1 MKTSE
6 LRKRYLEFFKK
17 KNHKVFAS
25 DTLVPDDASLLFTS
39 AGMNQ
44 FKPYFLGEK
53 KGIARAVSCQ
63 KCLRTGDL
71 ERVGETAY
79 HHTFFEMLGNFS
91 FGDYFKKEAIEFA
104 WEFITKELSRDEK
117 DLWVSVYKDDDEA
130 YSIWKDKIG
139 LPEGKIIKLGEDSN
153 FWPANAPSHGPNG
166 PCGPC
171 SEIFFDKGVSV
182 GCGKKGCNP
191 DCSCGRFVEVWNLV
205 FTEFNRVGVNKLE
218 PLPQKNIDTGMGL
231 ERMAA
236 VLQGKDSNF
245 EIDILAPIF
254 NLVAK
259 IVGAKETINTPT
271 TVNTINA
278 IVDHARAATFAIAD
292 GVYPSN
298 EGRGYV
304 IRKIIRKALW
314 SANLLLFGQKDPFLY
329 RLVSLFSELMGD
341 SYPEIAEK
349 KDIIAK
355 VIKAEEEKFLFALEE
370 GKESLLIKVNELKK
384 QGKNILEAEDAFKLY
399 DTYGFPLEL
408 SKYVLQKHNIIMDEN
423 GFEKLLLAQREQS
436 RKKSMFDSNI
446 FKAGEFD
453 LKEKS
458 EFIGYDSLEGKCKI
472 LKLFVDNTERELMND
487 GQQGLV
493 ILDKTPLYPES
504 GGQLNDKGK
513 VSTKSGEFK
522 VDKVFKVA
530 DAIIHQG
537 SVISGEIK
545 NGEAIASVNQGRR
558 EALARAHTATH
569 LLQAALRQVL
579 GEHVVQQGSL
589 VDEDK
594 FRFDFTHFNRL
605 AEQEIEAVENLVAKF
620 IANADKVEKKE
631 LSLENAKKEGALA
644 FFKDKYHNDVRMVSI
659 SDYSKELCGGT
670 HVNNTSQIEKFA
682 IISES
687 SISSGIRRIEA
698 SVGKENSVSL
708 LTRRKEKSGAKQALD
723 EKKKADKVK
732 IVEAIANQE
741 GEFISHETGEVIGLD
756 SIEGISVLV
765 RVFEPEASLKDS
777 ASRAI
782 LVLSDRIKQK
792 IGSGI
797 VFIATKGCEKDIFIC
812 SATDDII
819 KKGFSCK
826 EFISESG
833 KELSLDGGGNDKK
846 VQGIVERKGDD
857 FIDKVKEAISK
868 FIKK

>member
-6 LRKRYLEFFKK
+6 LRKKYLEFFKK
-17 KNHKVFAS
+17 RNHTLFTS
-25 DTLVPDDASLLFTS
+25 DNLVPGDASLLFTS

-53 KGIARAVSCQ
+53 KDITRATSCQ

-71 ERVGETAY
+71 ERVGQTAY

-104 WEFITKELSRDEK
+104 WEFITKELK
-117 DLWVSVYKDDDEA
+117 MNQKNLWVSVYREDDEA
-130 YSIWKDKIG
+130 YNIWKDDIG
-139 LPEGKIIKLGEDSN
+139 VSEERIVKLGEESN
-153 FWPANAPSHGPNG
+153 FWPASAPSDGPNG

-171 SEIFFDKGVSV
+171 SEIFFDNGAGV
-182 GCGKKGCNP
+182 GCGRSECNP

-205 FTEFNRVGVNKLE
+205 FTQFNRVGVNKLE

-236 VLQGKDSNF
+236 VLQKVESNF
-245 EIDILAPIF
+245 QIDILAPVVEEVKST
-254 NLVAK
+254 LRVK
-259 IVGAKETINTPT
+259 DVSKENQGW
-271 TVNTINA
+271 INA

-304 IRKIIRKALW
+304 IRKIVRRALLKARGLG
-314 SANLLLFGQKDPFLY
+314 NKEPFLFKLPK
-329 RLVSLFSELMGD
+329 RFAELMGD
-341 SYPEIAEK
+341 TYPEIK
-349 KDIIAK
+349 QKQNNISKIIAS
-355 VIKAEEEKFLFALEE
+355 EEEKYFLAIKE
-370 GKESLLIKVNELKK
+370 GEVQANLIMDELSKAAKKEFPP
-384 QGKNILEAEDAFKLY
+384 EDVFRLY
-399 DTYGFPLEL
+399 DTHGVPIEIIREFAQTRGFG
-408 SKYVLQKHNIIMDEN
+408 IDEEK
-423 GFEKLLLAQREQS
+423 FEALLKEQQERS
-436 RKKSMFDSNI
+436 RKKSMFDTSI
-446 FKAGEFD
+446 FKEGEVK
-453 LKEKS
+453 LREKS
-458 EFIGYDSLEGKCKI
+458 QFIGYDKLEAKGKI
-472 LKLFVDNTERELMND
+472 LKLFVNNVEVELIKN
-487 GQQGLV
+487 GEQGLI
-493 ILDKTPLYPES
+493 ILDKTPFYPEG

-513 VSTKSGEFK
+513 ISIKGGEFK

-530 DAIIHQG
+530 DAIVHQG
-537 SVISGEIK
+537 FAISGEIK
-545 NGEAIASVNQGRR
+545 KSEAIISVDRARR

-594 FRFDFTHFNRL
+594 FRFDFTHFSRL
-605 AEQEIEAVENLVAKF
+605 VEQEIETVEKLVEKF
-620 IANADKVEKKE
+620 IANADKVVKKE
-631 LSLENAKKEGALA
+631 LSLEDAKREGALA

-670 HVNNTSQIEKFA
+670 HINNTSEIEKFA

-698 SVGKENSVSL
+698 SVGKDKSVSL
-708 LTRRKEKSGAKQALD
+708 LTRRKEKGEAKKALE
-723 EKKKADKVK
+723 EKKKADKER
-732 IVEAIANQE
+732 IVEVIANQE
-741 GEFISHETGEVIGLD
+741 EEFISPKTGEVIELD
-756 SIEGISVLV
+756 NIKGINTLV
-765 RVFEPEASLKDS
+765 RVFEPEASLKGS
-777 ASRAI
+777 VSRAI
-782 LVLSDRIKQK
+782 LILVDRIKAK

-797 VFIATKGCEKDIFIC
+797 IFIATRGCEKDIFIC
-812 SATDDII
+812 SATNDII
-819 KKGFSCK
+819 KKGFDCK
-826 EFISESG
+826 KFISESG
-833 KELSLDGGGNDKK
+833 KGLSLAGGGNDKK
-846 VQGIVERKGDD
+846 VQGVVQDRGDD

>member
-53 KGIARAVSCQ
+53 KDVARAVSCQ

-104 WEFITKELSRDEK
+104 WEFITKELNRDEK
-117 DLWVSVYKDDDEA
+117 DLWVSVYKDDEEA

-139 LPEGKIIKLGEDSN
+139 VPEGKIIKLGEDSN
-153 FWPANAPSHGPNG
+153 FWPANAPSDGPNG

-171 SEIFFDKGVSV
+171 SEIFFDKGVSI
-182 GCGKKGCNP
+182 GCGKKRCNP

-218 PLPQKNIDTGMGL
+218 SLPQKNIDTGMGL

-245 EIDILAPIF
+245 KIDILAPGF

-259 IVGAKETINTPT
+259 IVGAKKTIDTPT

-314 SANLLLFGQKDPFLY
+314 SANLLLWGQKDPFIY
-329 RLVSLFSELMGD
+329 RLVALFSELMND

-370 GKESLLIKVNELKK
+370 GKENLSIKVTELKK
-384 QGKNILEAEDAFKLY
+384 QRKNILEAEDAFKLY

-408 SKYVLQKHNIIMDEN
+408 SKYILQKHNIAVDDQ
-423 GFEKLLLAQREQS
+423 GFEKLLSAQRERS
-436 RKKSMFDSNI
+436 RKKSMFDAGI

-453 LKEKS
+453 FKEKS
-458 EFIGYDSLEGKCKI
+458 EFIGYDNLEGKCKI
-472 LKLFVDNTERELMND
+472 LKLFVANTEKELIKK
-487 GQQGLV
+487 GEQGLV
-493 ILDKTPLYPES
+493 ILDKTFFYAGS
-504 GGQLNDKGK
+504 GGQLNDQGK
-513 VSTKSGEFK
+513 LSTKSGEFK

-545 NGEAIASVNQGRR
+545 KGEAIASVDRGRR

-605 AEQEIEAVENLVAKF
+605 ADQEIEAVENLVAKF
-620 IANADKVEKKE
+620 IAHADKVEKKE
-631 LSLENAKKEGALA
+631 LSLENAKKQGALA
-644 FFKDKYHNDVRMVSI
+644 FFKDKYHNKVRMVSV
-659 SDYSKELCGGT
+659 SDYSKELCAGI
-670 HVNNTSQIEKFA
+670 HVNNTAEIGNFA

-698 SVGKENSVSL
+698 VIGKGGGTSF
-708 LTRRKEKSGAKQALD
+708 LTRRKEKQQAKKALD
-723 EKKKADKVK
+723 EKKKVDKAKIIEKIADQEEKFHINSLKRIVKGNKGKVNVL
-732 IVEAIANQE
+732 I
-741 GEFISHETGEVIGLD
+741 HE
-756 SIEGISVLV
+756 
-765 RVFEPEASLKDS
+765 FEPPASLRS
-777 ASRAI
+777 LASQTM
-782 LVLSDRIKQK
+782 LMLSDRDKQRV
-792 IGSGI
+792 GSGVI
-797 VFIATKGCEKDIFIC
+797 FIATKGCEKDIFIC

-826 EFISESG
+826 KFISEFG
-833 KELSLDGGGNDKK
+833 KELSLKGGGNDRT
-846 VQGIVERKGDD
+846 VQGVIPNRGDD
-857 FIDKVKEAISK
+857 FIVRVNESITK

>member
-1 MKTSE
+1 LKTSE
-6 LRKRYLEFFKK
+6 LRKKFLEFFKK
-17 KNHKVFAS
+17 RDHKVFAS
-25 DTLVPDDASLLFTS
+25 DTLVPDTDDVSLLFTP

-44 FKPYFLGEK
+44 FKPYFLAEK
-53 KGIARAVSCQ
+53 RDISRATSCQ

-71 ERVGETAY
+71 ERVGQTAY

-104 WEFITKELSRDEK
+104 WEFITRELSIDEK
-117 DLWVSVYKDDDEA
+117 DLWVSVYRDDEEA
-130 YSIWKDKIG
+130 YSIWKDAIG
-139 LPEGKIIKLGEDSN
+139 VSEEKIIKLGENSN
-153 FWPANAPSHGPNG
+153 FWPANAPSDGPNG

-171 SEIFFDKGVSV
+171 SEIFFDKGESI
-182 GCGKKGCNP
+182 GCGRSECNP

-245 EIDILAPIF
+245 EIDILQPAVD
-254 NLVAK
+254 LVGK
-259 IVGAKETINTPT
+259 ILKVKKEAKESKAL
-271 TVNTINA
+271 INA
-278 IVDHARAATFAIAD
+278 IVDHVRAATFAIAD

-304 IRKIIRKALW
+304 IRKIIRRALLKARGLG
-314 SANLLLFGQKDPFLY
+314 NKQPFLFKLPK
-329 RLVSLFSELMGD
+329 RFAKFMGD
-341 SYPEIAEK
+341 TYPEIK
-349 KDIIAK
+349 KKQDNISKIIAS
-355 VIKAEEEKFLFALEE
+355 EEEKYFLMIKEGEAQVALMK
-370 GKESLLIKVNELKK
+370 GLTP
-384 QGKNILEAEDAFKLY
+384 EDVFRLY
-399 DTYGFPLEL
+399 DTYGLPLEVIKEFAEAKGF
-408 SKYVLQKHNIIMDEN
+408 SIDEKR
-423 GFEKLLLAQREQS
+423 FEALLKEQQERS
-436 RKKSMFDSNI
+436 RKKSMFDANI
-446 FKAGEFD
+446 FKAGEFE
-453 LKEKS
+453 LKEES
-458 EFIGYDSLEGKCKI
+458 EFIGYDKLEGKGKI
-472 LKLFVDNTERELMND
+472 LKLFVDNIEKELIKK
-487 GQQGLV
+487 GEQGLV
-493 ILDKTPLYPES
+493 VLDKTPLYPES

-513 VSTKSGEFK
+513 ISTKSGEFK

-545 NGEAIASVNQGRR
+545 KGGAVASVNKERR
-558 EALARAHTATH
+558 GALARAHTATH

-605 AEQEIEAVENLVAKF
+605 ADQEIEAVEKLVAKF
-620 IANADKVEKKE
+620 IANTDKVEKKE
-631 LSLENAKKEGALA
+631 LSLEDAKREGALA

-682 IISES
+682 ITSES

-708 LTRRKEKSGAKQALD
+708 LNRRREKGEAKKALD
-723 EKKKADKVK
+723 EKKKADKER
-732 IVEAIANQE
+732 IVETIDDQE
-741 GEFISHETGEVIGLD
+741 GEFISSATGEVIGLD
-756 SIEGISVLV
+756 NIEEISVLV
-765 RVFEPEASLKDS
+765 RVFEPTPSLKDS

-782 LVLSDRIKQK
+782 PLLSDRIKQK

-797 VFIATKGCEKDIFIC
+797 VFIATENCEKDIFIC
-812 SATDDII
+812 STTDDII

-826 EFISESG
+826 KFISEFG
-833 KELSLDGGGNDKK
+833 EELSLAGGGNDRT
-846 VQGIVERKGDD
+846 VQGVVLNRRDG

>member
-1 MKTSE
+1 LKTGE
-6 LRKRYLEFFKK
+6 LRKKYLDFFKK
-17 KNHKVFAS
+17 RNHTLFTS
-25 DTLVPDDASLLFTS
+25 DNLVSGDASLLFTS

-44 FKPYFLGEK
+44 FKSYFLGENK
-53 KGIARAVSCQ
+53 DITRATSCQ

-71 ERVGETAY
+71 ERVGKTAY

-104 WEFITKELSRDEK
+104 WEFITKELKMDEK
-117 DLWVSVYKDDDEA
+117 NLWVSVYRKDDEA
-130 YSIWKDKIG
+130 YNIWKDDIG
-139 LPEGKIIKLGEDSN
+139 VSEERIVKLGEDSN
-153 FWPANAPSHGPNG
+153 FWPANAPSDGPNG

-171 SEIFFDKGVSV
+171 SEIFFDNDTGV
-182 GCGKKGCNP
+182 GCGEKDCNP

-245 EIDILAPIF
+245 EIDILAPVVEEVKST
-254 NLVAK
+254 LKVK
-259 IVGAKETINTPT
+259 DVSKENQGW
-271 TVNTINA
+271 INA

-304 IRKIIRKALW
+304 IRKILRRAQ
-314 SANLLLFGQKDPFLY
+314 SAAQNLGLKKEFIYKLPD
-329 RLVSLFSELMGD
+329 LFSDLMGEV
-341 SYPEIAEK
+341 YPVIREK
-349 KDIIAK
+349 KEIISK
-355 VIKAEEEKFLFALEE
+355 VIKAEEEKFLSTVDDA
-370 GKESLLIKVNELKK
+370 KEYRKEIINECKEKGINVIPAEKV
-384 QGKNILEAEDAFKLY
+384 FYLY
-399 DTYGFPLEL
+399 DTLGDSLEAIEESASSCKMEIDKKGFSEL
-408 SKYVLQKHNIIMDEN
+408 LKQQQE
-423 GFEKLLLAQREQS
+423 RS
-436 RKKSMFDSNI
+436 RKKSMFDANI
-446 FKAGEFD
+446 FKQGEFN

-458 EFIGYDSLEGKCKI
+458 EFIGYNKLETKGKI
-472 LKLFVDNTERELMND
+472 LKLFIDNEEAELIKS
-487 GQQGLV
+487 GELGLIV
-493 ILDKTPLYPES
+493 LDKTPFYAES

-522 VDKVFKVA
+522 VDKVFKAA
-530 DAIIHQG
+530 DAIVHQG
-537 SVISGEIK
+537 SAISGEIK
-545 NGEAIASVNQGRR
+545 KGEVLASVDRDRR

-605 AEQEIEAVENLVAKF
+605 DEQEIETVEKLVEKF
-620 IANADKVEKKE
+620 IAGADKVVKKK
-631 LSLENAKKEGALA
+631 LSLEDAKREGALA

-670 HVNNTSQIEKFA
+670 HVNNTSEIEKFA

-698 SVGKENSVSL
+698 SVGKDNSISL
-708 LTRRKEKSGAKQALD
+708 LTRRKEKGEAKKALD
-723 EKKKADKVK
+723 EKKKDDKAGVIK
-732 IVEAIANQE
+732 AIANQE
-741 GEFISHETGEVIGLD
+741 GEFVSADTGDVIGLD
-756 SIEGISVLV
+756 SIDGVNVLV
-765 RVFEPEASLKDS
+765 RVFEPEASLKTL
-777 ASRAI
+777 ASQAMLI
-782 LVLSDRIKQK
+782 LVDRIKEK

-797 VFIATKGCEKDIFIC
+797 VFIATCGCEKDIFIC

-826 EFISESG
+826 KFISESG
-833 KELSLDGGGNDKK
+833 KGLSLTGGGNDKK
-846 VQGIVERKGDD
+846 VQGSMSSRVDD

>member
-6 LRKRYLEFFKK
+6 LRKKYLEFFKK
-17 KNHKVFAS
+17 RNHTLFTS
-25 DTLVPDDASLLFTS
+25 DNLVPGDASLLFTS

-53 KGIARAVSCQ
+53 KDITRATSCQ

-71 ERVGETAY
+71 ERVGQTAY

-104 WEFITKELSRDEK
+104 WEFITKELK
-117 DLWVSVYKDDDEA
+117 MNQKNLWVSVYREDDEA
-130 YSIWKDKIG
+130 YNIWKDDIG
-139 LPEGKIIKLGEDSN
+139 VSEERIVKLGEESN
-153 FWPANAPSHGPNG
+153 FWPASAPSDGPNG

-171 SEIFFDKGVSV
+171 SEIFFDNGAGV
-182 GCGKKGCNP
+182 GCGRSECNP

-205 FTEFNRVGVNKLE
+205 FTQFNRVGVNKLE

-236 VLQGKDSNF
+236 VLQKVESNF
-245 EIDILAPIF
+245 QIDILAPVVEEVKST
-254 NLVAK
+254 LRVK
-259 IVGAKETINTPT
+259 DVSKENQGW
-271 TVNTINA
+271 INA

-304 IRKIIRKALW
+304 IRKILRRAQ
-314 SANLLLFGQKDPFLY
+314 SAAQNLGLKKEFIYKLPD
-329 RLVSLFSELMGD
+329 LFSDLMGEV
-341 SYPEIAEK
+341 YPVIREK
-349 KDIIAK
+349 KEIISK
-355 VIKAEEEKFLFALEE
+355 VIKAEEEKFLSTVDDA
-370 GKESLLIKVNELKK
+370 KEYRKEIINECKEKGINVIPAEKV
-384 QGKNILEAEDAFKLY
+384 FYLY
-399 DTYGFPLEL
+399 DTLGDSLEAIEESASSCKMEIDKKGFSEL
-408 SKYVLQKHNIIMDEN
+408 LKQQQE
-423 GFEKLLLAQREQS
+423 RS
-436 RKKSMFDSNI
+436 RKKSMFDANI
-446 FKAGEFD
+446 FKQGEFN

-458 EFIGYDSLEGKCKI
+458 EFIGYNKLETKGKI
-472 LKLFVDNTERELMND
+472 LKLFIDNEEAELIKS
-487 GQQGLV
+487 GELGLIV
-493 ILDKTPLYPES
+493 LDKTPFYAES

-522 VDKVFKVA
+522 VDKVFKAA
-530 DAIIHQG
+530 DAIVHQG
-537 SVISGEIK
+537 SAISGEIK
-545 NGEAIASVNQGRR
+545 KGEVLASVDRDRR

-605 AEQEIEAVENLVAKF
+605 DEQEIETVEKLVEKF
-620 IANADKVEKKE
+620 IAGADKVVKKK
-631 LSLENAKKEGALA
+631 LSLEDAKREGALA

-670 HVNNTSQIEKFA
+670 HVNNTSEIEKFA

-698 SVGKENSVSL
+698 SVGKDNSISL
-708 LTRRKEKSGAKQALD
+708 LTRRKEKGEAKKALD
-723 EKKKADKVK
+723 EKKKDDKAGVIK
-732 IVEAIANQE
+732 AIANQE
-741 GEFISHETGEVIGLD
+741 GEFVSADTGDVIGLD
-756 SIEGISVLV
+756 SIDGVNVLV
-765 RVFEPEASLKDS
+765 RVFEPEASLKTL
-777 ASRAI
+777 ASQAMLI
-782 LVLSDRIKQK
+782 LVDRIKEK

-797 VFIATKGCEKDIFIC
+797 VFIATCGCEKDIFIC

-826 EFISESG
+826 KFISESG
-833 KELSLDGGGNDKK
+833 KGLSLTGGGNDKK
-846 VQGIVERKGDD
+846 VQGSMSSRVDD

>member
-1 MKTSE
+1 MKTGE
-6 LRKRYLEFFKK
+6 LRKKYLDFFKK
-17 KNHKVFAS
+17 RNHTLFTS
-25 DTLVPDDASLLFTS
+25 DNLVSGDASLLFTS

-44 FKPYFLGEK
+44 FKSYFLGENK
-53 KGIARAVSCQ
+53 DITRATSCQ

-71 ERVGETAY
+71 ERVGKTAY

-104 WEFITKELSRDEK
+104 WEFITKELKMDEK
-117 DLWVSVYKDDDEA
+117 NLWVSVYRKDDEA
-130 YSIWKDKIG
+130 YNIWKDDIG
-139 LPEGKIIKLGEDSN
+139 VSEERIVKLGEDSN
-153 FWPANAPSHGPNG
+153 FWPANAPSDGPNG

-171 SEIFFDKGVSV
+171 SEIFFDNDTGV
-182 GCGKKGCNP
+182 GCGEKDCNP

-245 EIDILAPIF
+245 EIDILAPVVEEVKST
-254 NLVAK
+254 LKVK
-259 IVGAKETINTPT
+259 DVSKENQGW
-271 TVNTINA
+271 INA

-304 IRKIIRKALW
+304 IRKILRRAQ
-314 SANLLLFGQKDPFLY
+314 SAAQNLGLKKEFIYKLPD
-329 RLVSLFSELMGD
+329 LFSDLMGEV
-341 SYPEIAEK
+341 YPVIREK
-349 KDIIAK
+349 KEIISK
-355 VIKAEEEKFLFALEE
+355 VIKAEEEKFLSTVDDA
-370 GKESLLIKVNELKK
+370 KEYRKEIINECKEKGINVIPAEKV
-384 QGKNILEAEDAFKLY
+384 FYLY
-399 DTYGFPLEL
+399 DTLGDSLEAIEESASSCKMEIDKKGFSEL
-408 SKYVLQKHNIIMDEN
+408 LKQQQE
-423 GFEKLLLAQREQS
+423 RS
-436 RKKSMFDSNI
+436 RKKSMFDANI
-446 FKAGEFD
+446 FKQGEFN

-458 EFIGYDSLEGKCKI
+458 EFIGYNKLETKGKI
-472 LKLFVDNTERELMND
+472 LKLFIDNEEAELIKS
-487 GQQGLV
+487 GELGLIV
-493 ILDKTPLYPES
+493 LDKTPFYAES

-522 VDKVFKVA
+522 VDKVFKAA
-530 DAIIHQG
+530 DAIVHQG
-537 SVISGEIK
+537 SAISGEIK
-545 NGEAIASVNQGRR
+545 KGEVLASVDRDRR

-605 AEQEIEAVENLVAKF
+605 DEQEIETVEKLVEKF
-620 IANADKVEKKE
+620 IAGADKVVKKK
-631 LSLENAKKEGALA
+631 LSLEDAKREGALA

-670 HVNNTSQIEKFA
+670 HVNNTSEIEKFA

-698 SVGKENSVSL
+698 SVGKDNSISL
-708 LTRRKEKSGAKQALD
+708 LTRRKEKGEAKKALD
-723 EKKKADKVK
+723 EKKKDDKAGVIK
-732 IVEAIANQE
+732 AIANQE
-741 GEFISHETGEVIGLD
+741 GEFVSADTGDVIGLD
-756 SIEGISVLV
+756 SIDGVNVLV
-765 RVFEPEASLKDS
+765 RVFEPEASLKTL
-777 ASRAI
+777 ASQAMLI
-782 LVLSDRIKQK
+782 LVDRIKEK

-797 VFIATKGCEKDIFIC
+797 VFIATCGCEKDIFIC

-826 EFISESG
+826 KFISESG
-833 KELSLDGGGNDKK
+833 KGLSLTGGGNDKK
-846 VQGIVERKGDD
+846 VQGSMSSRVDD